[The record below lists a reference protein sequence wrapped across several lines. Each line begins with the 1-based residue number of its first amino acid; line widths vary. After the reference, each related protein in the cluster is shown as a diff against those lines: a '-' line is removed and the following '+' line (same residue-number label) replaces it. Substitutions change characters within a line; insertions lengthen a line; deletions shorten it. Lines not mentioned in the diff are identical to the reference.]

1 MPAPGGRRMRPIAFL
16 ATAVGAIAVLM
27 CGIFRKEIA
36 EVLMN
41 GALL

>member
-1 MPAPGGRRMRPIAFL
+1 MKGRSIAFL
-16 ATAVGAIAVLM
+16 FTAVGAVSVLL

-36 EVLMN
+36 EVLIN

>member
-1 MPAPGGRRMRPIAFL
+1 MPALGGTRMRPIAFL
-16 ATAVGAIAVLM
+16 VTAVGAIVVLL

>member
-1 MPAPGGRRMRPIAFL
+1 MPASGGTRMRPVAFL
-16 ATAVGAIAVLM
+16 VTAVGAVSILLF
-27 CGIFRKEIA
+27 GIFRKEIA

>member
-1 MPAPGGRRMRPIAFL
+1 MSALVAMKMRPIAFL
-16 ATAVGAIAVLM
+16 VTAVGAVLVLL

-36 EVLMN
+36 EVLIN

>member
-1 MPAPGGRRMRPIAFL
+1 MPAPGGTRMRPISFL
-16 ATAVGAIAVLM
+16 ATAVGAIAILM

>member
-1 MPAPGGRRMRPIAFL
+1 MMERPIAFL
-16 ATAVGAIAVLM
+16 ATAVGAIAILM

>member
-1 MPAPGGRRMRPIAFL
+1 MPAPGGTRMRPIAFFV
-16 ATAVGAIAVLM
+16 TAVGAIAVLM

>member
-1 MPAPGGRRMRPIAFL
+1 MPAPGGRRMRPVAFL

-36 EVLMN
+36 EVLTN

>member
-1 MPAPGGRRMRPIAFL
+1 MKGRSLAFL
-16 ATAVGAIAVLM
+16 LTAVGAVSVLL

>member
-1 MPAPGGRRMRPIAFL
+1 MPAPGGRRMRPVAFL
-16 ATAVGAIAVLM
+16 ATAVGAIAILM

>member
-16 ATAVGAIAVLM
+16 ATAVGAFAVLM

>member
-1 MPAPGGRRMRPIAFL
+1 MRPVAFMV
-16 ATAVGAIAVLM
+16 TAVGAVSILLF
-27 CGIFRKEIA
+27 GIFRKEIA

>member
-1 MPAPGGRRMRPIAFL
+1 MKGRSIAFL
-16 ATAVGAIAVLM
+16 LTAVGAIAVLV

-36 EVLMN
+36 EVLIN

>member
-1 MPAPGGRRMRPIAFL
+1 MPALGAMKRRRIAFL
-16 ATAVGAIAVLM
+16 VTAMVAVSVLF

-36 EVLMN
+36 EVLIN